1 MTKRMDIDFV
11 SFDSRG
17 TGEGMRLIRR
27 LNRRTRRWVG
37 ATFQELLLRGATAVA
52 LVVGNAVP
60 VCAAP
65 TGAAMP
71 WDAPLTTI
79 LDNLQG
85 TVARVLITIAVVLTG
100 LLFAF
105 GEAGGAFKKVFGIA
119 FGGAL
124 ALGALTFLSA
134 LGFTGATF

>member
-1 MTKRMDIDFV
+1 MRFIRKGRSGRRRRDTLV
-11 SFDSRG
+11 
-17 TGEGMRLIRR
+17 EGILFI
-27 LNRRTRRWVG
+27 VAG
-37 ATFQELLLRGATAVA
+37 A
-52 LVVGNAVP
+52 LVLGQTAP
-60 VCAAP
+60 VWAAP

-79 LDNLQG
+79 LNNLQG

-134 LGFTGATF
+134 LGFVGATF

>member
-1 MTKRMDIDFV
+1 MKRIGKKEFGRRRPKD
-11 SFDSRG
+11 G
-17 TGEGMRLIRR
+17 GMEWLF
-27 LNRRTRRWVG
+27 LV
-37 ATFQELLLRGATAVA
+37 AAVA
-52 LVVGNAVP
+52 LILGLAAP
-60 VCAAP
+60 VQAAP

-85 TVARVLITIAVVLTG
+85 TVARILITIAVVLTG

-134 LGFTGATF
+134 LGFVGAAL